1 MIYPAAEE
9 SILTGKDCLE
19 FRWLNNYFGIRY
31 FVFKI
36 YKGYNMY
43 AQGLMYKQNVPADNS
58 SIKIEP
64 VLFEDG
70 QVYTWSL
77 LAIGLN
83 GETGDKSFHSFKVIK

>member
-1 MIYPAAEE
+1 
-9 SILTGKDCLE
+9 
-19 FRWLNNYFGIRY
+19 
-31 FVFKI
+31 
-36 YKGYNMY
+36 MY